1 MPARDGAAMRTRPA
15 QVPAKLLA
23 ARNRHAAEFVA
34 MAERRPL
41 GRVTGED
48 RWSAV
53 LEAEH
58 DNLRAALDLLR
69 ADDFDGISRWPGPW
83 PGSGSALVSV
93 RGREHS

>member
-1 MPARDGAAMRTRPA
+1 
-15 QVPAKLLA
+15 
-23 ARNRHAAEFVA
+23 
-34 MAERRPL
+34 MAERAHA

-69 ADDFDGISRWPGPW
+69 ADDRRHLQMAG
-83 PGSGSALVSV
+83 ALAWFWHARSYLFEE
-93 RGREHS
+93 RE